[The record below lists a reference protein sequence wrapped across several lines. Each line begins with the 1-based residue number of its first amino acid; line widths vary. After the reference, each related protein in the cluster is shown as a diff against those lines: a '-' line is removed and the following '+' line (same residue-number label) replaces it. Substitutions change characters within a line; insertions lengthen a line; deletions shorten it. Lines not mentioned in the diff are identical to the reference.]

1 MLESI
6 KQNVK
11 QKLTSMVKK
20 LREPKDAKLSKNKKK
35 KRKKWS
41 VIVSV
46 FLVLAV
52 CVVWIFSIMTGSGSR
67 QASLFLSDTTVL
79 QYTDLKNSISASG
92 TVESANSTM
101 LYSTLSYTVKAVN
114 INLGDYVEEGQL
126 LAELDDQSIQDQISS
141 QEVSMQSSASSS
153 AEQIKSAQANYD
165 NYKYGLDNG
174 LNSSLNSAENQVQ
187 SSYESY
193 EKAVL
198 TYERYRDSLDLGE
211 NTTLINAESS
221 LRNAEY
227 TLANAEASLDTADSA
242 YDDAREN
249 LYDTDKELEE
259 AYLNL
264 DNLKEKKVGL
274 ETQLAT
280 LKQQLEANAD
290 QSTELQTAKTEKEE
304 TIQELQNQVTGLKDE
319 VTPSTNANAENIN
332 LYSSTEIAN
341 LEQQISQLQ
350 TQLTDIGAAIV
361 QVENSSGTEL
371 QQQISQLE
379 TQIVELETQIA
390 QAETSVASLET
401 AYEQAAAA
409 VESAKTQLD
418 SAERSYENA
427 VASYESQL
435 SSYNASVTSVDQTL
449 ADYLTSVETAW
460 ETYQDAL
467 VSLEVAKKSAE
478 DQLETYENS
487 LSSARTNSSNASGE
501 ENLRQLRV
509 DLDSTKITAPT
520 AGTITAI
527 YAEVGSS
534 GSGLLFVIED
544 INDLVVDTS
553 INDYDMGVV
562 QPGVEV
568 EIRSDAT
575 GETEISGILSSVAPT
590 ANKNAQGIT
599 DTSNASLFAAEVKV
613 TSKET
618 GLKIGMEAQLDFII
632 EEESHV
638 LSVPYDA
645 VYQNAQ
651 GQDCIIAAIEQ
662 SDGTYLL
669 KELPVTTGI
678 SDDLDIVVSG
688 TDLEEGIRVLNEP
701 DPYRMYIGRTLS
713 VGTAAPSNNTNMM
726 PMGGMM
732 GGGR

>member
-1 MLESI
+1 MLESMQ
-6 KQNVK
+6 QNVK
-11 QKLTSMVKK
+11 QKFAATAKRLKVSKGVK
-20 LREPKDAKLSKNKKK
+20 PAKNKKK
-35 KRKKWS
+35 KGKRKKWIM
-41 VIVSV
+41 VVSAC
-46 FLVLAV
+46 LVLAV
-52 CVVWIFSIMTGSGSR
+52 CAAWFFSIMAGSSN
-67 QASLFLSDTTVL
+67 QASLVLSDTTVL
-79 QYTDLKNSISASG
+79 QYTDLKNSISTSG
-92 TVESANSTM
+92 RVESANSTM
-101 LYSTLSYTVKAVN
+101 VYSTQSYIVKSVN

-141 QEVSMQSSASSS
+141 QEVSISASASSS

-198 TYERYRDSLDLGE
+198 TYERYRDSLDVGE

-242 YDDAREN
+242 YADARDN
-249 LYDTDKELEE
+249 LHDTEEELGRARSNMESLKNQKAALEKELEE
-259 AYLNL
+259 
-264 DNLKEKKVGL
+264 
-274 ETQLAT
+274 
-280 LKQQLEANAD
+280 LKQQLESEAG
-290 QSTELQTAKTEKEE
+290 QPTELQEVKAEKEQS
-304 TIQELQNQVTGLKDE
+304 IQELQNRLAELRLVA
-319 VTPSTNANAENIN
+319 TPSVSANAESESLTN
-332 LYSSTEIAN
+332 STEISN

-350 TQLTDIGAAIV
+350 TEIADIEANLS
-361 QVENSSGTEL
+361 QEENSSGTE

-379 TQIVELETQIA
+379 AKIAELETQIA
-390 QAETSVASLET
+390 QAETSVASLES
-401 AYEQAAAA
+401 AYEQATTA
-409 VESAKTQLD
+409 VESAEIQLD
-418 SAERSYENA
+418 SAERSYDNA

-449 ADYLTSVETAW
+449 ADYITSVETAW
-460 ETYQDAL
+460 ETYQNAL
-467 VSLEVAKKSAE
+467 VSLDAAEKSAE
-478 DQLETYENS
+478 DQLQTYENS
-487 LSSARTNSSNASGE
+487 LSSAKTNSTNATGA

-509 DLDSTKITAPT
+509 DLESTKITAPVSGTVT
-520 AGTITAI
+520 AV

-544 INDLVVDTS
+544 VNDLVVDTS

-575 GETEISGILSSVAPT
+575 GEVQIGGVLSSIAPT

-599 DTSNASLFAAEVKV
+599 DTSSDALFAAEVKV
-613 TSKET
+613 TSQET

-632 EEESHV
+632 EEENHV
-638 LSVPYDA
+638 LTVPYDA

-669 KELPVTTGI
+669 KELSVTTGI
-678 SDDLDIVVSG
+678 NDDLDIVVSG
-688 TDLEEGIRVLNEP
+688 TEVKEGIRVLNEP
-701 DPYRMYIGRTLS
+701 ASYRRYLGRSLP
-713 VGTAAPSNNTNMM
+713 VGAAVPSGSTGIM